1 MKDTQK
7 KLCKI
12 RDDLERSY
20 SWVKTTVLK
29 KTTPTS
35 TEVLPQQETVI
46 EQTEVNQSPQL
57 LL

>member
-1 MKDTQK
+1 MKDTKK

-46 EQTEVNQSPQL
+46 EQPEVNERYQL
-57 LL
+57 

>member
-1 MKDTQK
+1 MKDTKK

-46 EQTEVNQSPQL
+46 EQPEVNERYEL
-57 LL
+57 

>member
-1 MKDTQK
+1 MKDTKK

-29 KTTPTS
+29 KTTSTS
-35 TEVLPQQETVI
+35 TEVLSQQETVI
-46 EQTEVNQSPQL
+46 EQPEVNERYEL
-57 LL
+57 